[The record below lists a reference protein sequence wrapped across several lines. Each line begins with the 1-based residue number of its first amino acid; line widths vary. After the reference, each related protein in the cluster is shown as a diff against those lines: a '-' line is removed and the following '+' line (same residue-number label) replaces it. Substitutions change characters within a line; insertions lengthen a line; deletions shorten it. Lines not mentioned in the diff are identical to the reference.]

1 MLQAVLTLAALLMVH
16 HTTALQQLNDRQ
28 SRFVADLT
36 HELKTPLTSMIGY
49 ADLPARRRAARPKTS
64 AAPPMPSTMNPPD
77 WKA

>member
-36 HELKTPLTSMIGY
+36 HELKTPLTSLIGY
-49 ADLPARRRAARPKTS
+49 ATCCAAARWMRNGGARRRR
-64 AAPPMPSTMNPPD
+64 PSTMSPHG
-77 WKA
+77 WRA

>member
-28 SRFVADLT
+28 SRFVADPDP
-36 HELKTPLTSMIGY
+36 ELKTPLTSMIGY
-49 ADLPARRRAARPKTS
+49 ADLLRGGELPPKTS
-64 AAPPMPSTMNPPD
+64 AAPPMPSTMNPPG